1 VSARNKFISHHD
13 LSAVRLDQP
22 LGAVSDAEWKQFWLD
37 LKEFLDLMLQHH
49 AGPNSHSY
57 LNEIA
62 RLSDADSLVT
72 ALRNA
77 KFFEAV
83 VSDRDMATRALD
95 VADAS
100 RFAGDL

>member
-1 VSARNKFISHHD
+1 ME
-13 LSAVRLDQP
+13 
-22 LGAVSDAEWKQFWLD
+22 G
-37 LKEFLDLMLQHH
+37 FLDLLLQHH

-62 RLSDADSLVT
+62 GLSDADSLVT
-72 ALRNA
+72 ALRRA

-83 VSDRDMATRALD
+83 VSDQDMATRALD